1 MTIWLSIVIVGVIN
15 YLTRLGSIV
24 LVDPKK
30 MNSTTKQVLSYV
42 PSAVFPCIIF
52 PAVFFDNSVNFVNI
66 YDPKILG
73 TFIAFIFG
81 YYSKNLLLT
90 IVSGLISYW
99 TLIYLL

>member
-30 MNSTTKQVLSYV
+30 LNSTTKQVLSYV

-52 PAVFFDNSVNFVNI
+52 PAVFFDNSVNFVSI
-66 YDPKILG
+66 YDPKIVE
-73 TFIAFIFG
+73 TTIAFIFG